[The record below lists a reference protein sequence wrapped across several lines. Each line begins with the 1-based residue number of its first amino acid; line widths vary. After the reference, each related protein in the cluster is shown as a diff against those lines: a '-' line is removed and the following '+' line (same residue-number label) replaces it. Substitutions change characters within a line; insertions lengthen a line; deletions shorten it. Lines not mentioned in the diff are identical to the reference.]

1 MDGEFYPAHPPIIR
15 DVVARIGVADVRAF
29 GLTSEDCGGPRQT
42 AVPSGGFSATPRQSV
57 SSAEA
62 GEQLLSQLG
71 YSAQVSIVAG
81 KFPQCMPA
89 R

>member
-1 MDGEFYPAHPPIIR
+1 MDGEFDPDYLPTIHN
-15 DVVARIGVADVRAF
+15 VVARIGVTDVRAF

-62 GEQLLSQLG
+62 GDQLLSQLG
-71 YSAQVSIVAG
+71 YSAQVSIVA
-81 KFPQCMPA
+81 